1 MLHTL
6 KHNQTI
12 VSTFYGYLD
21 IEIHRK
27 IYENKKTKLIIIV
40 ISS

>member
-1 MLHTL
+1 MLDTL
-6 KHNQTI
+6 KHIQTI
-12 VSTFYGYLD
+12 VCTFYRYID